1 MSKMKKGTKK
11 APNNSVKNQMQYT
24 KNSKIKSNLL
34 QLLEN
39 LEQQIL
45 RSQAYLIDDNQI
57 REHDQYLRKL
67 KHIKTVATADPRFP
81 YQKLQLTI
89 DNLYRNS
96 PVKPKRITVVI
107 PVYQLINP
115 SEFNPEVYGI

>member
-1 MSKMKKGTKK
+1 MKKGTKK